1 MAAID
6 MVNEKDSQ
14 ALDGQ
19 SVTVTLSGPSA
30 DTYLPQLL
38 VGQECVN
45 ESAKKGI
52 VYSIDSPGNSFKVI
66 PIQPDKNFDTNGTG
80 YLLAGETITVTI

>member
-30 DTYLPQLL
+30 DT
-38 VGQECVN
+38 
-45 ESAKKGI
+45 
-52 VYSIDSPGNSFKVI
+52 
-66 PIQPDKNFDTNGTG
+66 
-80 YLLAGETITVTI
+80 

>member
-30 DTYLPQLL
+30 DTQ

-52 VYSIDSPGNSFKVI
+52 VYSIDRPGNSFKVI
-66 PIQPDKNFDTNGTG
+66 PIQPDKNFDTNGVG